1 MPIQGTAAELIKI
14 AMIDIRDAINSENL
28 KSKMVLQVHDELL
41 FELHKSE
48 EEIMTKIIVDKMENS
63 IKLDVPL
70 KVDFRIGDSWYDI
83 H

>member
-1 MPIQGTAAELIKI
+1 
-14 AMIDIRDAINSENL
+14 
-28 KSKMVLQVHDELL
+28 MVLQVHDELL